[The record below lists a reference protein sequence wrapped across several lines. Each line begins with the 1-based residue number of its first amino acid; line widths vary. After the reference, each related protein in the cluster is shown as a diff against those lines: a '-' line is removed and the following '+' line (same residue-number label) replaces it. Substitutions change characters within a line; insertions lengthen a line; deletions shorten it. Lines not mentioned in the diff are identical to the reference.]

1 MSDPDDSQR
10 SVFDGS
16 LQFPILLLKGTAL
29 RNNLAE
35 MRDFCAANDVVLAPH
50 CKTHLSPELWRMQE
64 EYGAKLA
71 TVATVAQAREFFE
84 HGVRCILI
92 ANEVVDRPGLVAI
105 AEMRRSDPE
114 FEISMLIDSVEA
126 LRLVET
132 ILGEV
137 AADLPPLPVLIE
149 LGAPG
154 MRSGLRVPDEVITV
168 ATVAAEARTVVVV
181 GVEGYEGVFGA
192 LSGTERDEAI
202 NHYLDSGVIAIR
214 ALIDQELVATPAIV
228 SFGGSRFYPA
238 VVERIRRGLSPAE
251 ATVVLRSGC
260 YLTHDHGSYAASHAE
275 VPSTVGKPRLLPAIK
290 VWAVVLSLPEPGLA
304 IVGVGKRDASSDVG
318 MPVPLGVRRDG
329 VFTELAGVSVEKLN
343 DQHAFVK
350 IGADSATL
358 RVGDLMAFGISH
370 PCTTF
375 DKWRV
380 AYIVDDEYRVDEVIQ
395 TLFH

>member
-1 MSDPDDSQR
+1 MSDPDGSQR

-29 RNNLAE
+29 HNNLAE

-71 TVATVAQAREFFE
+71 TVATVAQAKEFFD
-84 HGVRCILI
+84 HGVRRILI
-92 ANEVVDRPGLVAI
+92 ANEVVDRAGLVAI
-105 AEMRRSDPE
+105 AEMRRSDPR
-114 FEISMLIDSVEA
+114 FEITVLIDSVDA
-126 LRLVET
+126 VRLVET

-154 MRSGLRVPDEVITV
+154 MRSGSRTSDEVVEV
-168 ATVAAEARTVVVV
+168 ATVAAEARAIVVV

-192 LSGTERDEAI
+192 LSGVERNEAI
-202 NHYLDSGVIAIR
+202 DDYLNSGVTVTR
-214 ALIDQELVATPAIV
+214 ALIDRGLVATPVIV

-238 VVERIRRGLSPAE
+238 VVERVRHQLSPAE

-260 YLTHDHGSYAASHAE
+260 YLMHDHGSYAASHAE
-275 VPSTVGKPRLLPAIK
+275 VPSTVGKPRLLPATE
-290 VWAVVLSLPEPGLA
+290 VWAVVLSVPEPGLA
-304 IVGVGKRDASSDVG
+304 IVGIGKRDASYDAG
-318 MPVPLGVRRDG
+318 LPVPLGVRRDG
-329 VFTELAGVSVEKLN
+329 VFTELVGVSVEKLN

-350 IGADSATL
+350 IDSESTML

-380 AYIVDDEYRVDEVIQ
+380 GYIVDDEYRVDEVIQ